1 MFASKKLFLQ
11 KNNSNNITKPSFNKT
26 SNPLPKNTK
35 NLEKKLL
42 IEHREFGQNLTNLA
56 LTVFGKNNI
65 SQNKKVIKAIE
76 IIKANR
82 KNKERSREKSL
93 KKNDGQSF
101 IQNEKKGIN
110 DAKKIIGK
118 NKNMALERKRF
129 SKKNEISKNI
139 KSKEPINSEN
149 INYNNINNISEF
161 NLDLDNIEKSKS
173 KIINLKKN
181 DENVDNN
188 NKLISKITEINI
200 NIEKDVIP
208 KNNNFIL
215 KNISNIKFENN
226 EIISTKK
233 YDLQLAEEYQEEII
247 PYLIS
252 LEHKKRINPYY
263 MSKQTDINEK
273 MRMILI
279 DWLTEVHLKFKLLPE
294 TLFLTIN
301 FIDRYLQNN
310 QTPRDKLQL
319 IAVSSL
325 LIACKYEEI
334 YPPEISSF
342 VYITDNAYNK
352 EDILNYEIKILG
364 DLEYD
369 LTYPTPLRFLE
380 ILIIK
385 LNLNKDFMFENKMKY
400 LIELCLSKLIFY
412 QYSYLELVIG
422 CCLLLCE
429 KEGNIN
435 RSHNVINQ
443 FKLVQNEEKLEKIK
457 NCVFELK
464 KLLEYINEN
473 KNVFKGVRQ
482 KYSMEKYG
490 CVSNED
496 YL

>member
-1 MFASKKLFLQ
+1 MIASKKIFLQ
-11 KNNSNNITKPSFNKT
+11 KNNSNIITKPSYINI
-26 SNPLPKNTK
+26 SNPQEKIVKNF
-35 NLEKKLL
+35 EKKKST
-42 IEHREFGQNLTNLA
+42 ENREFGQNLTNIS
-56 LTVFGKNNI
+56 LTVFGKSNI
-65 SQNKKVIKAIE
+65 SQNKKVLKAIE

-82 KNKERSREKSL
+82 KNKERSREKSF
-93 KKNDGQSF
+93 KKKDTQSF
-101 IQNEKKGIN
+101 IKNEKKGIN
-110 DAKKIIGK
+110 DTKKNFGK
-118 NKNMALERKRF
+118 MANMALDKKRF
-129 SKKNEISKNI
+129 SKKNDINKI
-139 KSKEPINSEN
+139 KDNKTSNKKENLEN
-149 INYNNINNISEF
+149 VNYNNINTISEF
-161 NLDLDNIEKSKS
+161 NLDIEKN
-173 KIINLKKN
+173 KINDIKK
-181 DENVDNN
+181 EET
-188 NKLISKITEINI
+188 KFISKISEVNI
-200 NIEKDVIP
+200 ILGKDIFQ

-215 KNISNIKFENN
+215 KNISNANADN
-226 EIISTKK
+226 YSVSSNISNKK

-247 PYLIS
+247 PYLMT
-252 LEHKKRINPYY
+252 LEHKKRINPNY
-263 MSKQTDINEK
+263 MSKQNDINEK

-342 VYITDNAYNK
+342 VYITDNAYKK
-352 EDILNYEIKILG
+352 EEILDYEIKILG

-380 ILIIK
+380 ILVIK
-385 LNLNKDFMFENKMKY
+385 LNIREDNLFLNRMKY
-400 LIELCLSKLIFY
+400 LIELCLSRLNFY

-435 RSHNVINQ
+435 RSHNVIKQ
-443 FKLVQNEEKLEKIK
+443 FKLAENFEKLEKIK
-457 NCVFELK
+457 NCVYDIK

-482 KYSMEKYG
+482 KYAMEKFG
-490 CVSNED
+490 CVSNQD
-496 YL
+496 FFL